1 MLLAKLLSTKV
12 VLILVFLKDF
22 NESTGLYDY
31 YFVFKVHLFVTTQV
45 TVSLLSVLIAADLI
59 NNTLL
64 HYLRQH
70 FL

>member
-45 TVSLLSVLIAADLI
+45 IVSLLAACPPL
-59 NNTLL
+59 T
-64 HYLRQH
+64 
-70 FL
+70 

>member
-31 YFVFKVHLFVTTQV
+31 YFVFKVHFWYLISISHLLLYVKYFLF
-45 TVSLLSVLIAADLI
+45 LS
-59 NNTLL
+59 
-64 HYLRQH
+64 LRQK
-70 FL
+70 